1 MACSTCPGCSATA
14 ARALQPSNS
23 MKVIVSR
30 RRHSYSSDHM
40 DPFLSLSFIQAV
52 YPSAMQQIAV
62 CLCKVSHQS
71 TNLTANPFGNRHLNQ
86 NITSV
91 ALHQLQAQ
99 RCSLSCL
106 PQDLASKYMRAAL
119 PAAQCKCG
127 AVIVGTAQEDEYTCV
142 CGRAGSI
149 GHIKRSSD
157 AQWIPHPF
165 ASCSANHTW
174 NLLGTSGSVERYSS
188 HFLHLA
194 FGCLQRVT
202 CCAQVQPHALQA
214 LSQVRRG
221 NHQMRLRRRRSV
233 QRPRACV
240 PPHFSNSFSL
250 FSPTSLSQ
258 AARTSAA
265 IT

>member
-1 MACSTCPGCSATA
+1 
-14 ARALQPSNS
+14 
-23 MKVIVSR
+23 
-30 RRHSYSSDHM
+30 M

-71 TNLTANPFGNRHLNQ
+71 TNRTANPFGNRHLNQ

-91 ALHQLQAQ
+91 AFHQLQAQ
-99 RCSLSCL
+99 RCSLSCR

-174 NLLGTSGSVERYSS
+174 NLLGTSGSVERYSVS
-188 HFLHLA
+188 LLTPRFRL
-194 FGCLQRVT
+194 
-202 CCAQVQPHALQA
+202 CAA
-214 LSQVRRG
+214 RD
-221 NHQMRLRRRRSV
+221 MLRPGTTSC
-233 QRPRACV
+233 ASSLV
-240 PPHFSNSFSL
+240 PSAAWKPPDAAAATSFSATASSVRPPSFFKL
-250 FSPTSLSQ
+250 FFSF
-258 AARTSAA
+258 
-265 IT
+265 